1 MSPRAKSAAIIV
13 LKVMSFPF
21 LLLLFLLL
29 LFWIAFISIGLF
41 ARKLLL
47 RRATS
52 SAARYPLL

>member
-29 LFWIAFISIGLF
+29 LFWIALISIGLF

-52 SAARYPLL
+52 E